1 MLPSKDSVKN
11 QEIEEVIS
19 VPSMGEDWSKD
30 RFDEGSGDLIS
41 PPLPQL
47 KLFDENLLA
56 ERNKRKLPES
66 LQL

>member
-1 MLPSKDSVKN
+1 MLPSNNSLKN

-30 RFDEGSGDLIS
+30 RFDEGSGDFIS
-41 PPLPQL
+41 PPLPKL

-56 ERNKRKLPES
+56 ERN
-66 LQL
+66 